1 MTDYQEKINQKK
13 MHLST
18 FKGFF
23 VALVFVVIISAG
35 ANPLSSWFAESGFRE
50 GQVKRCYW
58 AAGIKR
64 NMLSYETAAE
74 LYSRIIKTFPQKNE
88 AAFYYLAFCL
98 DRKGEKQKAIKAYS
112 EYLNLFPK
120 GDFSIKAQK
129 KLKDLMSL
137 SLKQKF

>member
-1 MTDYQEKINQKK
+1 MQDYQEKIEHTK

-18 FKGFF
+18 VKGFLI
-23 VALVFVVIISAG
+23 ALVFVVLISAG

-50 GQVKRCYW
+50 GHVERCYW

-74 LYSRIIKTFPQKNE
+74 LYERIIKTFPQKNE
-88 AAFYYLAFCL
+88 DAFYYLAFCL

-120 GDFSIKAQK
+120 GEFSLKAQK

-137 SLKQKF
+137 SLKGM